1 MNRKYTI
8 DEYLEKVKLLR
19 SAVPDITISTDIICG
34 FSGETEDDHKQTV
47 ELMKEVKY
55 FFAFM
60 FKYSERPNT
69 LASRKYADNVDE
81 QIKTR
86 RLNEIIDLQQ
96 KISYELNKQDIGKT
110 YKVLVEGTS
119 KKNNK
124 GIFGRNSQNK
134 VIVFPG
140 DISMKGEFVNVEV
153 VDCTS
158 ATLIGRLKN

>member
-1 MNRKYTI
+1 
-8 DEYLEKVKLLR
+8 
-19 SAVPDITISTDIICG
+19 
-34 FSGETEDDHKQTV
+34 
-47 ELMKEVKY
+47 
-55 FFAFM
+55 
-60 FKYSERPNT
+60 
-69 LASRKYADNVDE
+69 
-81 QIKTR
+81 
-86 RLNEIIDLQQ
+86 
-96 KISYELNKQDIGKT
+96 
-110 YKVLVEGTS
+110 VLVEGTS

>member
-96 KISYELNKQDIGKT
+96 KYLMS
-110 YKVLVEGTS
+110 
-119 KKNNK
+119 
-124 GIFGRNSQNK
+124 
-134 VIVFPG
+134 
-140 DISMKGEFVNVEV
+140 
-153 VDCTS
+153 
-158 ATLIGRLKN
+158 

>member
-1 MNRKYTI
+1 
-8 DEYLEKVKLLR
+8 
-19 SAVPDITISTDIICG
+19 
-34 FSGETEDDHKQTV
+34 
-47 ELMKEVKY
+47 MKEVKY

-81 QIKTR
+81 QTKTR

-96 KISYELNKQDIGKT
+96 KISYELNKQDLGKT

-119 KKNNK
+119 KKNDK
-124 GIFGRNSQNK
+124 EIFGRNSQNK